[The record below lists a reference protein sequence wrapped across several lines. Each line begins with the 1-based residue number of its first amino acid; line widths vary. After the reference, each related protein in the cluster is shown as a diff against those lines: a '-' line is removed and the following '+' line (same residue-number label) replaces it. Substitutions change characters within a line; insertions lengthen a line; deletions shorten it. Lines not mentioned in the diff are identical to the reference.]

1 MLVAANF
8 RKEVTSTVLWL
19 LNFGLRVQCFRVTP
33 YSMGEQNFLNIE
45 QIIPTKD
52 SEEFMISIA
61 DKVREEIEGA
71 TEEKIAIRS
80 AANSGLR

>member
-1 MLVAANF
+1 
-8 RKEVTSTVLWL
+8 
-19 LNFGLRVQCFRVTP
+19 
-33 YSMGEQNFLNIE
+33 MGEQNFLNIE